1 MKYIGLAFT
10 ESVKGPTVGLETVL
24 SAVKSETPAPMR
36 PVCEDPTAFTTR
48 HKYLRSQ
55 PDTGFYLLSL
65 TAHELHLQV
74 HLIFEVQGWERYVC
88 LISTLGKQGKLF
100 KCGGHRAGTH
110 RKQHIHVE
118 RMK

>member
-10 ESVKGPTVGLETVL
+10 ESVEGPIEGLETVL
-24 SAVKSETPAPMR
+24 SGLKSEPPAPTR
-36 PVCEDPTAFTTR
+36 PVGEDPTAFTPG

-55 PDTGFYLLSL
+55 PDAGFYLLSL
-65 TAHELHLQV
+65 TEHELHLQV

-110 RKQHIHVE
+110 RKQHIYVK